1 MFVRPIVLK
10 ELKHTHRRTH
20 AHRQA
25 ELLFVLLTK
34 IQDFLRLSTII
45 SHVQQALL
53 VVAQVILTPFSFRLH
68 GHVSCQ
74 TIFH

>member
-25 ELLFVLLTK
+25 ELRFVLLTK

-45 SHVQQALL
+45 SQVEQALL
-53 VVAQVILTPFSFRLH
+53 VVAQSYSYSF
-68 GHVSCQ
+68 
-74 TIFH
+74 FF